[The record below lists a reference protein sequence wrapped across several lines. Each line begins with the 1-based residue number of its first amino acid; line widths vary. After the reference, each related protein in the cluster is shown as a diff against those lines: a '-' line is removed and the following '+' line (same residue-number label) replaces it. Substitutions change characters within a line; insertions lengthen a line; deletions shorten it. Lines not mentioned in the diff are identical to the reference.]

1 MGSLLH
7 VRQAE
12 DPLGDDIE
20 LDFRRAAGNGQGLV
34 IERKT
39 FIQLNVRQQVDLITI
54 RRGSDCIVQCGVV
67 VRIVD
72 LVDLAH
78 RRGCGAAVVVRR
90 AIVIRFLVRSFG
102 GEIPCGQVIR
112 CFIAV
117 RIWSLTLYV
126 PDKAV
131 ALLMLGL
138 SPFVLRV
145 VPMRWMPATLGPAQ
159 ALGGGIACMAL
170 MLLTGVTGPLV
181 DQLFLRSPMNRQQ
194 IVATKASCQVF
205 GHGSKLLY
213 FGALIEQAGS
223 VEPWV
228 LVMAVGASM
237 LGTSLGKQILERL
250 SDAQFRTWAGRLI
263 TVLGLYYVGYGL
275 VLLTGIA

>member
-1 MGSLLH
+1 MTISMALGLGLLMVFTAFLSGIFGMAGGMVLIGVLLFLLPLPMAMVLHAVTQMASNGWRAFLWWRHIQWRITAFYVMG
-7 VRQAE
+7 
-12 DPLGDDIE
+12 
-20 LDFRRAAGNGQGLV
+20 
-34 IERKT
+34 
-39 FIQLNVRQQVDLITI
+39 
-54 RRGSDCIVQCGVV
+54 
-67 VRIVD
+67 
-72 LVDLAH
+72 
-78 RRGCGAAVVVRR
+78 
-90 AIVIRFLVRSFG
+90 
-102 GEIPCGQVIR
+102 

-117 RIWSLTLYV
+117 GIWSLTLYV
-126 PDKAV
+126 PEKSI

-138 SPFVLRV
+138 SPFVLRI
-145 VPMRWMPATLGPAQ
+145 VPTRLMPATLGPVQ

-205 GHGSKLLY
+205 GHGLKLLY

-250 SDAQFRTWAGRLI
+250 SDGQFRTWAGRLI